1 MSVDAR
7 TSDFFV
13 AGGTLRPDA
22 PSYVKRS
29 EDDELLDLV
38 LAGEFCYVLTPR
50 QMGKSSL
57 MVQTVRR
64 LQERGARTAIIDLT
78 SIGTDVSVEQ
88 WYLGLITRLKSQ
100 LRLRVDPE
108 AWWVA
113 RASLGVVQRFTDFL
127 HDVVLVE
134 IEGPVVIF
142 MDEIDTTLNLGFSDD
157 FFAAIRFTYNAR
169 PSDPTYHRLTF
180 VLLGVAA
187 PADLIKDPNRTPFNI
202 GHRVDLHEFGRKDAG
217 ILQQG
222 LEAIFPHQGQII
234 FARIYHWTNGHPY
247 LTQKLC
253 LAATEAG
260 NKRWTNKRVDGL
272 VKQLFLSEKARKET
286 NLQFVREKTLNHPQR
301 DQLLTLYRQVC
312 KGKRIGE
319 DEKSFVQSQLKL
331 IGLVKAEDGYLRV
344 RNMIYRRVFDLAWV
358 RKNTPVKRE
367 PIAAM
372 VVAAAGGAMLT
383 GLLVA
388 GFLSYN
394 SIACRFWPDER
405 WCALN
410 DRNLGGKT
418 VYALAGCN
426 DGTLFAGAEDGIYRR
441 APSDDQW
448 TRERSATGEVRGL
461 DASPDCALVYAAA
474 REVGV
479 LRRDSD
485 DGSWH
490 VVSSPDMEQA
500 WTVALAG
507 NKVLA
512 GGEFGVRY
520 SVTSTV
526 HIWAVLPAFGNW
538 SVGSLSQSGGR
549 VYAAVWGSGVWYC
562 DEGNLDQWQSINDGL
577 ETVYT
582 LQAIGSPTNNTAHGF
597 VGVNDGFY
605 RWNSNRWERGPEPW
619 GSTPT
624 FAFVADGA
632 TLYAGQENNGVLHSI
647 DGGLTWGQMNT
658 GWRPPPS
665 EVRTLLIHLDTH
677 GRRWLYAGTS
687 DGVWRFLLP
696 RVTTCNGV
704 NGDFE
709 RRFEC
714 WQSGGQ
720 LAQSVRCEEGQCYA
734 VLGSPDYKCE
744 GGVPMGEAWIMQSF
758 QVSATIAASPTLS
771 LRYRVFSYDLD
782 TQDWFQVQ
790 INGDL
795 IGQFGNPSGNV
806 PSCDLGPWDSG
817 WQTVEFDL
825 GRYKGQSVEVLLSNV
840 NGKYEWWNTWT
851 YVDDVRIR

>member
-100 LRLRVDPE
+100 LRLHADPE

-113 RASLGVVQRFTDFL
+113 RVSLGVVQRFTDFL

-260 NKRWTNKRVDGL
+260 DKRWTNKRVDGL

-461 DASPDCALVYAAA
+461 DASSDCKLVYAAV
-474 REVGV
+474 RKSGI
-479 LRRDSD
+479 LRRHNDDS
-485 DGSWH
+485 SWH
-490 VVSSPDMEQA
+490 AESSPEMDQV
-500 WTVALAG
+500 WTVVLAG
-507 NKVLA
+507 NTVLA

-520 SVTSTV
+520 SVSSTV
-526 HIWAVLPAFGNW
+526 PIWAILPAFGNQT
-538 SVGSLSQSGGR
+538 VGCLSRSGGR

-562 DEGNLDQWQSINDGL
+562 NEGILDQWQSINEGL
-577 ETVYT
+577 ETVYA
-582 LQAIGSPTNNTAHGF
+582 LQAIGSPTNRATPGF
-597 VGVNDGFY
+597 VGVNDGLY

-619 GSTPT
+619 GHTRT
-624 FAFVADGA
+624 FCFAADGA
-632 TLYAGQENNGVLHSI
+632 TMYAGQENNGVLYST
-647 DGGLTWGQMNT
+647 DGGLTWKQANT
-658 GWRPPPS
+658 GWSPPPS
-665 EVRTLLIHLDTH
+665 EVRTLLIHLDEQ
-677 GRRWLYAGTS
+677 GRRWLYAGTN
-687 DGVWRFLLP
+687 DGVWRFLLS
-696 RVTTCNGV
+696 RAMTCNGV

-709 RRFEC
+709 RKLEC

-720 LAQSVRCEEGQCYA
+720 LAQSARCEEGQCY
-734 VLGSPDYKCE
+734 VILGSPDYRCK
-744 GGVPMGEAWIMQSF
+744 GGVPVGEAWVRQPF
-758 QVSATIAASPTLS
+758 QVPQVTSPTLS
-771 LRYRVFSYDLD
+771 LKYRIFSYDLNEYD
-782 TQDWFQVQ
+782 FFQVS
-790 INGDL
+790 INGKPV
-795 IGQFGNPSGNV
+795 GQYGNTDWEKSD
-806 PSCDLGPWDSG
+806 CDRRVWDSG
-817 WQTVEFDL
+817 WRSAEFGLSAYSGQTITVTL
-825 GRYKGQSVEVLLSNV
+825 HNV
-840 NGKYEWWNTWT
+840 NGTHEWWNTWS
-851 YVDDVRIR
+851 YVDDVAIR